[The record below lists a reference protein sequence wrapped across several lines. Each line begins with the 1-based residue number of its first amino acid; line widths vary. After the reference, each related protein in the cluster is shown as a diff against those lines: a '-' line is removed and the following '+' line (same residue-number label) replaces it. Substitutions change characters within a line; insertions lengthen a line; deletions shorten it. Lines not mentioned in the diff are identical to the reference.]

1 MNTTAP
7 VSSARPWCFE
17 VADETRREIVADVNG
32 LRRAAN
38 RAVGTVDAIAHRFD
52 PASSAGCAARRRR
65 VSAERR
71 MADEVLGQ
79 VKILR
84 VLAYG
89 WRPLQGACFDDIED
103 GVGLVDTE
111 GITIQSS
118 IYSDDYFRAEVHGRV
133 YILHREVCCPDCAD
147 KFVVVMEAGA

>member
-52 PASSAGCAARRRR
+52 R
-65 VSAERR
+65 VSADRR
-71 MADEVLGQ
+71 MADAVLAQ

-89 WRPLQGACFDDIED
+89 WRPLCTASFEAIAE
-103 GVGLVDTE
+103 GVEAVE
-111 GITIQSS
+111 GDADLDRLTVKESA
-118 IYSDDYFRAEVHGRV
+118 YSENYFRAEVDGLV

-147 KFVVVMEAGA
+147 KFVVVMETGA

>member
-1 MNTTAP
+1 MIP
-7 VSSARPWCFE
+7 VITSAVDGARPWCFE

-52 PASSAGCAARRRR
+52 R

-89 WRPLQGACFDDIED
+89 WRPLRSAPFDDIAD
-103 GVGLVDTE
+103 GIGLADVE
-111 GITIQSS
+111 GITIQES

-133 YILHREVCCPDCAD
+133 YILHRETCCPDCAD
-147 KFVVVMEAGA
+147 KFAVVMEAGA

>member
-52 PASSAGCAARRRR
+52 HRSAD
-65 VSAERR
+65 RR
-71 MADEVLGQ
+71 MADAVLAQ

-89 WRPLQGACFDDIED
+89 WRPLCTASFEAIAE
-103 GVGLVDTE
+103 GVEAVE
-111 GITIQSS
+111 GDADLDRLTVKESA
-118 IYSDDYFRAEVHGRV
+118 YSENYFRAEVDGRV
-133 YILHREVCCPDCAD
+133 YILHREACCPDCAD

>member
-52 PASSAGCAARRRR
+52 R

-71 MADEVLGQ
+71 MANEVLGQ
-79 VKILR
+79 IKILR

>member
-52 PASSAGCAARRRR
+52 R

-71 MADEVLGQ
+71 MADAVLAQ

-89 WRPLQGACFDDIED
+89 WRPLCTASFEAIAE
-103 GVGLVDTE
+103 GVEAVE
-111 GITIQSS
+111 GDADLDRLTVKESA
-118 IYSDDYFRAEVHGRV
+118 YSENYFRAEVDGRV

-147 KFVVVMEAGA
+147 KFAVVMEAGS

>member
-32 LRRAAN
+32 MRRAAN

-52 PASSAGCAARRRR
+52 R
-65 VSAERR
+65 VSADRR
-71 MADEVLGQ
+71 MADAVLAQ

-89 WRPLQGACFDDIED
+89 WRPLCTASFEAIAE
-103 GVGLVDTE
+103 GVEAAE
-111 GITIQSS
+111 GDADLDRLTVKEST
-118 IYSDDYFRAEVHGRV
+118 YSENYFRAEVDGRV

-147 KFVVVMEAGA
+147 KFVVAMEAEA

>member
-7 VSSARPWCFE
+7 VTSARPWCFE

-52 PASSAGCAARRRR
+52 R
-65 VSAERR
+65 VSADRR
-71 MADEVLGQ
+71 MADAVLAQ

-89 WRPLQGACFDDIED
+89 WRPLQGACFDAIED

-147 KFVVVMEAGA
+147 KFVVVMEAEA

>member
-1 MNTTAP
+1 MNTTAT
-7 VSSARPWCFE
+7 VTSARPWCFE

-52 PASSAGCAARRRR
+52 HRSAD
-65 VSAERR
+65 RR
-71 MADEVLGQ
+71 MADAVLAQ

-89 WRPLQGACFDDIED
+89 WRPLQSACFDDIED

-111 GITIQSS
+111 GITIQES

-133 YILHREVCCPDCAD
+133 YILHRETCCPDCAD
-147 KFVVVMEAGA
+147 KFVVVMEAEA

>member
-52 PASSAGCAARRRR
+52 RTSAD
-65 VSAERR
+65 RR
-71 MADEVLGQ
+71 MADAVLAQ

-89 WRPLQGACFDDIED
+89 WRTLQSACFDDIAD

-147 KFVVVMEAGA
+147 KFVVVMEAEA